1 MFKLEL
7 DPHEVLQL
15 GKILINAATEEDD
28 SEAASLYHRLI
39 KVIER
44 KGE

>member
-1 MFKLEL
+1 MFNLQL

-15 GKILINAATEEDD
+15 GKILINAAKEEDD

-39 KVIER
+39 KLIEK
-44 KGE
+44 KG